1 MENLQPKPNLLY
13 TTADSLDDAM
23 QRVKSKLNLH
33 TPNEIHAAVMVYHN
47 TLLAAIIKDLENST
61 SIIKMVNKPNP

>member
-1 MENLQPKPNLLY
+1 MAQIQAKPNLLY

-23 QRVKSKLNLH
+23 QRVKSQLNLH

-47 TLLAAIIKDLENST
+47 TLLASVIKDLEAAAN
-61 SIIKMVNKPNP
+61 IVKGKP